1 MENSQKM
8 ISNMHIIH
16 IELLQK
22 LLEKALDI
30 VEIFALILPK
40 PASIIQSYLK
50 YLAGSKKRWK
60 SRQNSSKNSSIKST
74 FLILPVMKLWKGKL
88 E

>member
-1 MENSQKM
+1 
-8 ISNMHIIH
+8 MHIIH

-30 VEIFALILPK
+30 VGIFALISSK

-50 YLAGSKKRWK
+50 FLAGSKKRWK
-60 SRQNSSKNSSIKST
+60 LRKNSSKNSSIKSI
-74 FLILPVMKLWKGKL
+74 FLTLPVMQLWKDKL

>member
-1 MENSQKM
+1 
-8 ISNMHIIH
+8 MHIIH

-30 VEIFALILPK
+30 VEIFALISSK

-50 YLAGSKKRWK
+50 FLAGSKKRWNP
-60 SRQNSSKNSSIKST
+60 RQNSSKNSSIKST
-74 FLILPVMKLWKGKL
+74 FLTLPVMQLWKDKL

>member
-16 IELLQK
+16 IELLQI

-30 VEIFALILPK
+30 VEIFALISSK

-50 YLAGSKKRWK
+50 FLAKGKKRWNP
-60 SRQNSSKNSSIKST
+60 RQNSSKNSSIKST
-74 FLILPVMKLWKGKL
+74 FLTLPVMQLWKDKL